1 MPRSRRLTRQIQWQ
15 FCRLLSHIALCG
27 HFLSYGFC
35 LFLVLGCV
43 CALCFLKTFACFFL
57 RRGGHGAGWVGRWGG
72 SVGNWGRG
80 KHRIYSMKI
89 FQSIKHPCQA
99 ESGSGCNDEM
109 RHHRAEQ
116 ALASPGKVCS
126 IFIPFA
132 VLRMTMPGKLSTRE
146 LPSSPFS
153 FLGQGLAL

>member
-27 HFLSYGFC
+27 HFLSYCF
-35 LFLVLGCV
+35 
-43 CALCFLKTFACFFL
+43 CFLKVRFAFLKHLLVFFL

-132 VLRMTMPGKLSTRE
+132 VLRKTMPGKLSARE